1 MPGQVTGLIATAVPG
16 QIDLSWSAPGNGGD
30 PITGYRIERRTCAGS
45 WSVLVADTGT
55 TGTSYSDTT
64 VVPGTCYGYRVAA
77 INGVGTGAASTE
89 STDTA
94 INLAPAADAGPDQ
107 MVDEAVTVALDAS
120 NSSDPEDGIASY
132 LWTQLS
138 GTSVT
143 LSDAAAVQPTFT
155 SPTVGAAGEA
165 LTFEV
170 EVTDNGGLASTD
182 TCIVNVTWSNLPP
195 TADAGTNQ
203 TLDQSVVVT
212 LDGSNSTDS
221 DDGIASYFWTQLS
234 GTSVI
239 LSDATAVQ
247 STFTSPIVGA
257 AGEALTFELKV
268 ADNGGLESTDTCI
281 VNVTWSN
288 LPPAADAGS
297 DQAVDE
303 GVGVL
308 LDGSNSTDP
317 DDGIA
322 SYQWKQLSGTA
333 VTLSDPTAI
342 QPTFT
347 APDVDSGGDSLTL
360 QLMVTD
366 VGGLAATDTVSIT
379 VNDLT
384 APDAPVIFA
393 VAGTTENQ
401 PTLDWENV
409 SDASTYVLEY
419 DDSPGFGSAVTI
431 SNITLSYYQI
441 QSALSDG
448 TWYWRVKAV
457 DSAGNQSAWSSTG
470 SFIVDTSAYCL
481 LDPEKP
487 VLLSPADGAVNV
499 SRVPTLGTS
508 PFVDPGS
515 CSVHDKTRW
524 QISEY
529 FDFSL
534 LSADIGATV
543 NYLTS
548 YRVPALLLEPDTTY
562 YWRVRYWGSQ
572 GNKSP
577 WSDVFAF
584 TTGPATNDGDDNGIP
599 DGQEVGAFVD
609 LDGDSIFDNSQS
621 DEIKS
626 LNTATGG
633 GMIGIRPL
641 DGQITRAQTVNS
653 ATLLDVGDTPINVP
667 YGLAAFRLDVTNL
680 GDGATVRMYLS
691 EAVPDS
697 CTLVYYDS
705 AFGWKDY
712 SDYAVFNAARDEVTL
727 QLKDGGVGDNDHTEN
742 GVIVGLFGIGFYANS
757 LANQPIAI
765 SPADES
771 VISPGSVT
779 LVTSA
784 FSDPDGDPH
793 TETYWQ
799 VRRGDRVYYCSD
811 YDASFDHLG
820 ITAPDLTEHTVD
832 GLEPG
837 LKYFWMAG
845 YNDFGTAITIWSEEY
860 AFKVGT
866 SQVGATMRVD
876 PGTEVADF
884 RMVSFV
890 QWPDDPAA
898 ESVFGVDTLDA
909 DYAENFRIGT
919 YDPGTGGTQYVECGN
934 GLKVEPG
941 RAYWV
946 LARNGLDVLV
956 NGVPVS
962 QSHDIEVKLLYNSS
976 TGNGWNMVGCPN
988 NVGYFWED
996 VEVLEYD
1003 ANGNIVFGPE
1013 AIILLPDNNPYI
1025 DKRLWRWE
1033 NGSYYA
1039 DTLFMDAYEGYWVKA
1054 RKPGVFLRFSTSA
1067 QAGLSDPGTR
1077 LANLMHAGKRSLNLW
1092 PFTPRSAIA
1101 EDGESP
1107 PRPMANFGSDTKGQD
1122 PFGAACFID
1131 MLTPGF
1137 PE

>member
-1 MPGQVTGLIATAVPG
+1 
-16 QIDLSWSAPGNGGD
+16 
-30 PITGYRIERRTCAGS
+30 
-45 WSVLVADTGT
+45 
-55 TGTSYSDTT
+55 
-64 VVPGTCYGYRVAA
+64 
-77 INGVGTGAASTE
+77 
-89 STDTA
+89 
-94 INLAPAADAGPDQ
+94 
-107 MVDEAVTVALDAS
+107 
-120 NSSDPEDGIASY
+120 
-132 LWTQLS
+132 
-138 GTSVT
+138 
-143 LSDAAAVQPTFT
+143 
-155 SPTVGAAGEA
+155 
-165 LTFEV
+165 
-170 EVTDNGGLASTD
+170 
-182 TCIVNVTWSNLPP
+182 
-195 TADAGTNQ
+195 
-203 TLDQSVVVT
+203 
-212 LDGSNSTDS
+212 
-221 DDGIASYFWTQLS
+221 
-234 GTSVI
+234 
-239 LSDATAVQ
+239 
-247 STFTSPIVGA
+247 
-257 AGEALTFELKV
+257 V

-297 DQAVDE
+297 DQTADE
-303 GVGVL
+303 GLVVL

-342 QPTFT
+342 QPSFT
-347 APDVDSGGDSLTL
+347 APDVDSGGDSLTF

-366 VGGLAATDTVSIT
+366 VAGLIATDKVSIT

-384 APDAPVIFA
+384 APGVPVIFA

-409 SDASTYVLEY
+409 SDASTYVVEY
-419 DDSPGFGSAVTI
+419 DDSAGFGSAVTI

-441 QSALSDG
+441 QSALGDG

-487 VLLSPADGAVNV
+487 VLLSPADGALDV
-499 SRVPTLGTS
+499 SQTPTLGTG
-508 PFVDPGS
+508 PFVDPDS
-515 CSVHDKTRW
+515 CSFHDKTRW

-534 LSADIGATV
+534 LSAGIDAAA
-543 NYLTS
+543 NFLTS
-548 YRVPALLLEPDTTY
+548 YTVPALLLEPDTTY
-562 YWRVRYWGSQ
+562 YWRAIYWGSH

-577 WSDVFAF
+577 WSDVFTF
-584 TTGPATNDGDDNGIP
+584 TTALATNDGDDNGIP
-599 DGQEVGAFVD
+599 DGQQVGAFVD

-633 GMIGIRPL
+633 AMIGIRPL
-641 DGQITRAQTVNS
+641 DSQITRAQTVDS
-653 ATLLDVGDTPINVP
+653 DTLLDVGDTPINVP

-680 GDGATVRMYLS
+680 GDGTTVRMYLS

-697 CTLVYYDS
+697 CSLVYYDS
-705 AFGWKDY
+705 ANGWYDY

-727 QLKDGGVGDNDHTEN
+727 QLKDGGVGDIDHTEN

-757 LANQPIAI
+757 LANKPIAI

-771 VISPGSVT
+771 VISQGSVT
-779 LVTSA
+779 LVTSP

-811 YDASFDHLG
+811 YGASFDHVG
-820 ITAPDLTEHTVD
+820 TTTPDLTEHVVD

-845 YNDFGTAITIWSEEY
+845 YNDFGTAITIWSREY

-866 SQVGATMRVD
+866 SQVGDTMRID

-898 ESVFGVDTLDA
+898 GSVFGVDTLDA

-919 YDPGTGGTQYVECGN
+919 YDPATSGTQYVECGN
-934 GLKVEPG
+934 GLKVQPG

-946 LARNGLDVLV
+946 LARNGLDVIV

-962 QSHDIEVKLLYNSS
+962 QGHDIEVKMLYNSS
-976 TGNGWNMVGCPN
+976 VGNGWNMIGCPN

-1013 AIILLPDNNPYI
+1013 AVFLLPDNNPYI

-1033 NGSYYA
+1033 NGFYYA
-1039 DTLFMDAYEGYWVKA
+1039 DTIFMEAYEGYWVKA
-1054 RKPGVFLRFSTSA
+1054 RKPGVFLRFPTSA

-1077 LANLMHAGKRSLNLW
+1077 LANLMRDGKRYLNLW
-1092 PFTPRSAIA
+1092 PFKPRSAIA
-1101 EDGESP
+1101 DDGDSP
-1107 PRPMANFGSDTKGQD
+1107 PRPMANFGSDTTGQD
-1122 PFGAACFID
+1122 PLGAACFID
-1131 MLTPGF
+1131 TLTPDF